1 MLKKPYIKIT
11 FILHFE
17 EEARDG
23 AIWIDAV
30 WSDVLSSFVYLPND
44 KQNSPTP
51 ATGNKSMIV
60 FDENYIKVGA
70 TGTTGDHATITGRY
84 NDTSLLFTLNNGPP
98 GTKAMTVCRAST
110 KTTKGIQA
118 LNLMFDPSKESDRTT
133 KVELA
138 KEKYH
143 EDFDQINISKS
154 YEKLFEL
161 LWYTRLPCF
170 DVKHVTSKEKDEMS
184 VIKRCYWRGKM
195 VDCASIFVT
204 RSTDHGMC
212 CTFNLGNAEK
222 IFKDTIYGNI
232 SSDMQ
237 KRDKQL
243 SFKKIISLGLV
254 FDKH

>member
-1 MLKKPYIKIT
+1 MLKKPYIKII

-30 WSDVLSSFVYLPND
+30 WSDVLSSFVYLRND

-60 FDENYIKVGA
+60 FDENYMTAGA
-70 TGTTGDHATITGRY
+70 TGTKGDHATITGRY

-118 LNLMFDPSKESDRTT
+118 LNLMFDPSKENDRTT

-161 LWYTRLPCF
+161 LWYTKLPCF
-170 DVKHVTSKEKDEMS
+170 DVKGFSKQKDEMS
-184 VIKRCYWRGKM
+184 VIKRCYWRGEM

-204 RSTDHGMC
+204 RPTDRGMC
-212 CTFNLGNAEK
+212 CTFNVENAEK
-222 IFKDTIYGNI
+222 VFKATRYGNA
-232 SSDMQ
+232 SSAMQ
-237 KRDKQL
+237 KRDKAK
-243 SFKKIISLGLV
+243 SFGGVTNK
-254 FDKH
+254 